1 MKTHAYLLILFLST
15 SLFLG
20 CKDRATDS
28 DTPEIEEVKNRPNI
42 LFIVADDMGWYDLG
56 CYGSN
61 FIETPNL
68 DRLAAQGIRFTDG
81 YAAAPLCSP
90 SRASLITGLHP
101 ITVNIT
107 EHIHG
112 NRPAGP
118 DQKLNTPPISQQLDL
133 EYITTA
139 EALKTKNYVTAH
151 IGKWHL
157 GGGEFLPEHQGF
169 DVNVA
174 GAWNGLPQSFF
185 YPFFPMG
192 EKPEIQNTSEE
203 GDYLTDVLTEK
214 AMEFIEKQRDTAF
227 FLSLNY
233 YSPHVPI
240 EGKDELV
247 EKYRKKRG
255 EDNDGVLPN
264 IHYAAM
270 IESID
275 QNVGQILTKLDS
287 LGLAE
292 NTLIVFTSDNG
303 GLSVEEVP
311 AFAQHTPPTDNGPLR
326 AGKGYLYEG
335 GIREPFIVRWS
346 GTVAPRQTNGT
357 PVIAQDLFATVMDIT
372 GIENRQVYGTSLLP
386 MFKGVEP
393 AEVEEPDKTDGPDEN
408 AGPTEP
414 VRRGLLWHMPHYSPQ
429 RGKPSSAYREGD
441 WKILRFYE
449 EDRYELYNL
458 ADDLGEARELSK
470 EKPEKLTEMKKNLNA
485 ALNELGAKFPEL
497 NRNYTGK

>member
-1 MKTHAYLLILFLST
+1 MSKHILFGILIYSLISCKDQATKKNST
-15 SLFLG
+15 SAESNL
-20 CKDRATDS
+20 K
-28 DTPEIEEVKNRPNI
+28 PNI
-42 LFIVADDMGWYDLG
+42 VFIVADDMGWYDLG
-56 CYGSN
+56 CYGSD

-118 DQKLNTPPISQQLDL
+118 NQKLSTPPISQHLDL
-133 EYITTA
+133 EYTTTA

-157 GGGEFLPEHQGF
+157 GGGEFLPEKQGF
-169 DVNVA
+169 DVNIA

-203 GDYLTDVLTEK
+203 GDYLTDVLTDK

-240 EGKDELV
+240 EGKDALV

-255 EDNDGVLPN
+255 NGDASLLPN

-275 QNVGQILTKLDS
+275 QNVGLIMTQLDS

-346 GTVAPRQTNGT
+346 GTVPPGQTDAT
-357 PVIAQDLFATVMDIT
+357 PVIAQDLFATVMDIV
-372 GIENRQVYGTSLLP
+372 GIEGQQVYGTSLLP
-386 MFKGVEP
+386 IFEGVGI
-393 AEVEEPDKTDGPDEN
+393 AEGEESGKTDGATEN
-408 AGPTEP
+408 ADLTEP
-414 VRRGLLWHMPHYSPQ
+414 IERGLLWHMPHYSPQ
-429 RGKPSSAYREGD
+429 RGKPGSAYREGI
-441 WKILRFYE
+441 WKILGFYE
-449 EDRYELYNL
+449 DDNYELYNL
-458 ADDLGEARELSK
+458 ADDLGETQNLS
-470 EKPEKLTEMKKNLNA
+470 EENPEKLEEMKKKLNA
-485 ALNELGAKFPEL
+485 ALNELGAKYPEP
-497 NRNYTGK
+497 NPDYNGD